1 MKADRFSPPPHRGPA
16 PETVRSGLCERG
28 PDGPNCGRPMVSAL
42 MRSRTDDLHP
52 SSPSNL
58 LPPSCAESSG
68 AISPARSTRGADE
81 PLRAQGNG
89 VAELARLGVV
99 AGLQRGYG
107 RGASPSKPNIRATWS
122 HSPHLGG
129 RARRGPGAQ
138 HRVRAAHP
146 GGVRAGE
153 GRQRLRQPARAERG
167 LNGRGEPG
175 PLVRGQPPAVVED
188 GENSPTAWPP
198 PAVPAVAGICRACAE
213 AADGSMD
220 GSLDGSGATG
230 APRGWAGCTP
240 SARWL
245 HPVPGSGC
253 SRCTPLGQLSTA

>member
-153 GRQRLRQPARAERG
+153 GRQRAATSPPPSRPARG
-167 LNGRGEPG
+167 GEPG
-175 PLVRGQPPAVVED
+175 PLGGGQPPAVPEG
-188 GENSPTAWPP
+188 GEELVGR
-198 PAVPAVAGICRACAE
+198 PAAVCCGGRGRRPRAGAG
-213 AADGSMD
+213 AADGSGD
-220 GSLDGSGATG
+220 GSLGG
-230 APRGWAGCTP
+230 
-240 SARWL
+240 
-245 HPVPGSGC
+245 
-253 SRCTPLGQLSTA
+253 

>member
-1 MKADRFSPPPHRGPA
+1 MPPSSRPSPDSISGRKAAMKADRFSPPPHRGPA

-153 GRQRLRQPARAERG
+153 GRQRAATSPPPARPARG
-167 LNGRGEPG
+167 GEPG
-175 PLVRGQPPAVVED
+175 PLGGGQPPAVPEG
-188 GENSPTAWPP
+188 GEELVGR
-198 PAVPAVAGICRACAE
+198 PAAVCCGGRGRRPRAGAG
-213 AADGSMD
+213 AADGSVD
-220 GSLDGSGATG
+220 GSLGG
-230 APRGWAGCTP
+230 
-240 SARWL
+240 
-245 HPVPGSGC
+245 
-253 SRCTPLGQLSTA
+253 